1 MVHEKILNI
10 LSHWGNADQTQ
21 NAIPLHTYK
30 HGNNTSSS
38 VVGSKYWWGCE
49 EIGILAGGNVNA
61 VAAAENSTAVTQKAT
76 ELS

>member
-1 MVHEKILNI
+1 MGNGLVETFLQRRCTNGHEMIHEKILNI

-38 VVGSKYWWGCE
+38 VVGSKY
-49 EIGILAGGNVNA
+49 
-61 VAAAENSTAVTQKAT
+61 
-76 ELS
+76 